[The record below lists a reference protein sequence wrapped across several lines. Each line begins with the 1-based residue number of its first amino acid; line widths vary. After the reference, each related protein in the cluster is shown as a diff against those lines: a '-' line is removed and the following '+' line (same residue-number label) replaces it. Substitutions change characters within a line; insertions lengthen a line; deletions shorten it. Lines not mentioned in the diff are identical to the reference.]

1 MTDSQPTV
9 SIAADDRAR
18 VPFALIAVLLLISS
32 IAIVGVLGS
41 RDTPEVE
48 TEQAVAIDR
57 AESVAVS
64 ELRRS
69 VLRATEAAA
78 SAPVTSTDGASP
90 TVEAAFDDDEPV
102 FDQYLKLLVYREV
115 AESFATTPQQVGH
128 DTAAGVTIDRIDW
141 NDSDDLAAAI
151 DRISLERPD
160 TGVLTVEVTDVELI
174 GNESDGEPITERRD
188 LTVSVA
194 TPLYQLKDRTDEFQR
209 QLNTGFF
216 ETDEYDGLGRYTAAR
231 LFPYTWGKAYY
242 DRLSSGQP
250 AFDNLTPNDHT
261 EVMVNDAIFGLQE
274 RTFGT
279 TDPYK
284 DRAMLQPTLCM
295 AGDLTSNAGDIETE
309 DFVAND
315 SALANET
322 DLCNTDLLD
331 QDGALPDPPTVQEI
345 ALTMLEDNV
354 ETDVE
359 IQAHPFADLGYM
371 QMAAGMDMAQIEAE
385 FNQSLG
391 ESNRF
396 SNQYLDH
403 YFSNKLSNQDVAG
416 DIGSITDGNNPLEGL
431 AQLYEDVR
439 LENDINDII
448 EQVYDIEV
456 STRESGPHKHRSL
469 PNPSS
474 PTEWAQDPGNWSG
487 PYNTTYF
494 ASTSQADADVS
505 IDSLTEDQDTSFDDR
520 NVAKIEV
527 EYENSIGVSTEWEH
541 KDENRS
547 PHTDWNWKDN
557 ITYSA
562 SYTISTDLVSDDI
575 DVERESR
582 GIESPFQ
589 TDSWDEDYEFVGNF
603 EGVKTKAVSETF
615 NLDSTTFHAQER
627 ELERAL
633 EASSTSIITERDFEE
648 EIPYSADP
656 DIDVSPR
663 NEDKLYEWALS
674 ELNHTHYEVLTRV
687 EPHRTDLWNMV
698 ERPSPLRNAES
709 NVRDVELELVYQNA
723 SEPYANTADLLRAEV
738 RKQYFEN
745 TYDNI
750 DKVSRWHD
758 TTLGESS
765 AILNDLLGG
774 LLDTSN
780 DLLGGPMDFVDRMMD
795 PETRPEKTQGSLESS
810 PLMEDVNYQVEASP
824 TYLTLEPVNRTD
836 VPAVRPDGG
845 ETLSIDDSNSTE
857 HAPMGAG
864 YFDGIGYPGFP
875 LMPWPPLFY
884 LQLDAYYVGVQ
895 GEYARFEVRATDGD
909 PTSATGLTYV
919 RQDTETT
926 IETPT
931 RAAQDELTVGS
942 VEPISFENELV
953 VPVIVP
959 SPQLVTKGSPGV
971 GDMWRYRNI
980 NSPREHCSEGWKNA
994 GTKYDMNNGQGCI
1007 SDDATQPLPV
1017 K

>member
-1 MTDSQPTV
+1 MTDRPHTV

-18 VPFALIAVLLLISS
+18 IPFALIAVLLLISS
-32 IAIVGVLGS
+32 IAIVGVLDS
-41 RDTPEVE
+41 RDAPEVDAE
-48 TEQAVAIDR
+48 RAVAIDR

-69 VLRATEAAA
+69 VLRATETAA
-78 SAPVTSTDGASP
+78 SAPVTSTDGASQ

-115 AESFATTPQQVGH
+115 AESFATTSQQVGH
-128 DTAAGVTIDRIDW
+128 DTTAGAAMDRIDW
-141 NDSDDLAAAI
+141 NDSDDLSAAI
-151 DRISLERPD
+151 DRVSLERPE
-160 TGVLTVEVTDVELI
+160 TGVLTVEVADVELT
-174 GNESDGEPITERRD
+174 GNEIDGEPITERRD

-242 DRLSSGQP
+242 DRLSSSQP

-295 AGDLTSNAGDIETE
+295 AGDLASSAGDIETE
-309 DFVAND
+309 DFLSNG
-315 SALANET
+315 SSLANES
-322 DLCNTDLLD
+322 DLCNADLLD
-331 QDGALPDPPTVQEI
+331 QDGELPDPPTVQEI

-371 QMAAGMDMAQIEAE
+371 QMAAGMKMEQIEAE
-385 FNQSLG
+385 FNHSLKQN
-391 ESNRF
+391 SKFNDF
-396 SNQYLDH
+396 YLNS
-403 YFSNKLSNQDVAG
+403 YFSDKLGNQEIAG
-416 DIGSITDGNNPLEGL
+416 RIGDFRQEGDGTLSEF
-431 AQLYEDVR
+431 EDTFSREYPRNSEIQGV
-439 LENDINDII
+439 INDIY
-448 EQVYDIEV
+448 QVGVE
-456 STRESGPHKHRSL
+456 TRERDLVRYNRL
-469 PNPSS
+469 PDPLS
-474 PTEWAQDPGNWSG
+474 PEDWAQNPGNWTG
-487 PYNTTYF
+487 PFNVTYH
-494 ASTSQADADVS
+494 ASSSQADADVS
-505 IDSLTEDQDTSFDDR
+505 IKIPTESNGTSFDDR
-520 NVAKIEV
+520 DFAETDIR
-527 EYENSIGVSTEWEH
+527 YENTIGVSADWKHE
-541 KDENRS
+541 DENRS
-547 PHTDWNWKDN
+547 PHTHWNWEDD

-562 SYTISTDLVSDDI
+562 NYTISGDLVSDDI
-575 DVERESR
+575 SVERGSR

-589 TDSWDEDYEFVGNF
+589 TDSWDEEYRSVDNF
-603 EGVKTKAVSETF
+603 ETIRTKAVREIF
-615 NLDSTTFHAQER
+615 DLDSTTVRSQER

-633 EASSTSIITERDFEE
+633 EDSSSSIIMERDFEA

-663 NEDKLYEWALS
+663 NEDELYEWALS
-674 ELNHTHYEVLTRV
+674 ELNHTHYEVLTSV

-698 ERPSPLRNAES
+698 ERPSPLGNVES
-709 NVRDVELELVYQNA
+709 NVRDVERESVYQNA

-738 RKQYFEN
+738 RKRYFEN

-750 DKVSRWHD
+750 DKVSEWHD

-780 DLLGGPMDFVDRMMD
+780 DLLGGPINFVDRMMD
-795 PETRPEKTQGSLESS
+795 PETRPEDTQGSLKDSS
-810 PLMEDVNYQVEASP
+810 LMENVNYQVEASP
-824 TYLTLEPVNRTD
+824 TYLSLETVNRTD
-836 VPAVRPDGG
+836 VPAVRPNGG
-845 ETLSIDDSNSTE
+845 ETLSIDDVNRTE

-864 YFDGIGYPGFP
+864 YLDGIGHPGFP
-875 LMPWPPLFY
+875 LMPWPSLFY
-884 LQLDAYYVGVQ
+884 LQLDAYYLEIQ
-895 GEYARFEVRATDGD
+895 GEYARFELRATDGE

-926 IETPT
+926 IDVPS
-931 RAAQDELTVGS
+931 RADQDELAVGS

-953 VPVIVP
+953 VPIIVP
-959 SPQLVTKGSPGV
+959 SPQLLTKGSPGV
-971 GDMWRYRNI
+971 GDPWRYKSS
-980 NSPREHCSEGWKNA
+980 NSPQKNCSRGWNEVGA
-994 GTKYDMNNGQGCI
+994 GFENSSGCI
-1007 SDDATQPLPV
+1007 SSGDLPV
-1017 K
+1017 NS

>member
-115 AESFATTPQQVGH
+115 AESFATTPQQIGH

-160 TGVLTVEVTDVELI
+160 TGVLTVEVADVELI

-279 TDPYK
+279 TDPYQ

-359 IQAHPFADLGYM
+359 VQAHPFADLGYM
-371 QMAAGMDMAQIEAE
+371 QMAAGMDMSQIEDG
-385 FNQSLG
+385 FNDSL
-391 ESNRF
+391 EKTNRF
-396 SNQYLDH
+396 NGYYLED
-403 YFSNKLSNQDVAG
+403 YFSNNLDNQGIAEDVGNFKAEKDDTMTDIRRTISREYPVSDDIQNIIQDVYLVELSTG
-416 DIGSITDGNNPLEGL
+416 ENGPFSYT
-431 AQLYEDVR
+431 QLPDPSPP
-439 LENDINDII
+439 EN
-448 EQVYDIEV
+448 
-456 STRESGPHKHRSL
+456 
-469 PNPSS
+469 
-474 PTEWAQDPGNWSG
+474 WARNPGNWSG
-487 PYNTTYF
+487 PFNVTRY
-494 ASTSQADADVS
+494 ASASQADADVS
-505 IDSLTEDQDTSFDDR
+505 IDIVSENSTGFEGRKFADVDIR
-520 NVAKIEV
+520 
-527 EYENSIGVSTEWEH
+527 YENSIGVSADWEH
-541 KDENRS
+541 EDENRS
-547 PHTDWNWKDN
+547 SHTNWNWKDN
-557 ITYSA
+557 ITYSV
-562 SYTISTDLVSDDI
+562 SYTISGDLVSEDI
-575 DVERESR
+575 DVERERR
-582 GIESPFQ
+582 GIESPFRS
-589 TDSWDEDYEFVGNF
+589 DSWNEDYKSVRNF
-603 EGVKTKAVSETF
+603 EGAKTRAVEETF
-615 NLDSTTFHAQER
+615 DLEATTVRSQER
-627 ELERAL
+627 ELEREL
-633 EASSTSIITERDFEE
+633 EGSSTSIITESDFES
-648 EIPYSADP
+648 EIPYTADP
-656 DIDVSPR
+656 DIDISPR
-663 NEDKLYEWALS
+663 NKDEIYEWVLS
-674 ELNHTHYEVLTRV
+674 ELNHTHYEVVTRA
-687 EPHRTDLWNMV
+687 EPHQTDIWNMV
-698 ERPSPLRNAES
+698 EQPSPLEKTES
-709 NVRDVELELVYQNA
+709 NVRDLERELVYQNA

-750 DKVSRWHD
+750 EKVSSWHD

-780 DLLGGPMDFVDRMMD
+780 DLLGGPVDFVDRTMD
-795 PETRPEKTQGSLESS
+795 PETRPEDTQGSLEES
-810 PLMEDVNYQVEASP
+810 PLIEDVNYQIEGSP
-824 TYLTLEPVNRTD
+824 TYLSLETVNRTE
-836 VPAVRPDGG
+836 VPAVRPDSG
-845 ETLSIDDSNSTE
+845 EILSIDEINETK

-864 YFDGIGYPGFP
+864 YLDGIGHPGFP
-875 LMPWPPLFY
+875 LMPWPSLFY
-884 LQLDAYYVGVQ
+884 LQLDAYYLDVQ

-919 RQDTETT
+919 RQDTEAT
-926 IETPT
+926 IDTPAWAT
-931 RAAQDELTVGS
+931 KDELAVGS
-942 VEPISFENELV
+942 VETISFENELV
-953 VPVIVP
+953 VPIVVP
-959 SPQLVTKGSPGV
+959 SPQLLTKGSPGV
-971 GDMWRYRNI
+971 GDTWRYGAS
-980 NSPREHCSEGWKNA
+980 NSPQKDCSTAWNEVGA
-994 GTKYDMNNGQGCI
+994 GFENSSSCI
-1007 SDDATQPLPV
+1007 SSGELPV
-1017 K
+1017 NN

>member
-9 SIAADDRAR
+9 SIAADNRAR

-160 TGVLTVEVTDVELI
+160 TGVLTVEVADVELI

-359 IQAHPFADLGYM
+359 VQAHPFADLGYM
-371 QMAAGMDMAQIEAE
+371 QMAAGMDMAQIESK
-385 FNQSLG
+385 FNDSLMKHG
-391 ESNRF
+391 GFTDS
-396 SNQYLDH
+396 YLDS
-403 YFSNKLSNQDVAG
+403 YFSDKLNNQGIADRV
-416 DIGSITDGNNPLEGL
+416 GNFRG
-431 AQLYEDVR
+431 
-439 LENDINDII
+439 ENDGTLSDFEDTFSRDYPRNSEIQGVINDIYQI
-448 EQVYDIEV
+448 DTK
-456 STRESGPHKHRSL
+456 TRESGPVRYNQL
-469 PNPSS
+469 PDPS
-474 PTEWAQDPGNWSG
+474 PAEDWAQNPGNWTG
-487 PYNTTYF
+487 PFNVTRYANP
-494 ASTSQADADVS
+494 SQANSDVS
-505 IDSLTEDQDTSFDDR
+505 VNILEEHNSASFDNRGFAEID
-520 NVAKIEV
+520 IE
-527 EYENSIGVSTEWEH
+527 YQNSIGVSADWEH
-541 KDENRS
+541 EDRNQS
-547 PHTDWNWKDN
+547 PHTHWNWKDN

-562 SYTISTDLVSDDI
+562 SYTITGDLVSDDI
-575 DVERESR
+575 DIEREGR
-582 GIESPFQ
+582 GIESPFRS
-589 TDSWDEDYEFVGNF
+589 DSWNEEYGSVSNF
-603 EGVKTKAVSETF
+603 EGAKTRAVKETF
-615 NLDSTTFHAQER
+615 DLDATTVRSQER
-627 ELERAL
+627 ELEREL
-633 EASSTSIITERDFEE
+633 ESSSASIITKSDFES

-656 DIDVSPR
+656 NVDISPR
-663 NEDKLYEWALS
+663 NEEELYEWALS
-674 ELNHTHYEVLTRV
+674 ELNHTHYEVITRA
-687 EPHRTDLWNMV
+687 EPHRTDIWNMV
-698 ERPSPLRNAES
+698 EQPSPLEKTES
-709 NVRDVELELVYQNA
+709 NVRDLERGLVYQNA

-750 DKVSRWHD
+750 EKVSGWHD

-780 DLLGGPMDFVDRMMD
+780 DLLGGPVDFVDRTMD
-795 PETRPEKTQGSLESS
+795 PETRPEDTQGSLEES
-810 PLMEDVNYQVEASP
+810 PLIEDVNYQIEGSP
-824 TYLTLEPVNRTD
+824 TYLSLETVNRTE
-836 VPAVRPDGG
+836 VPAVRPDSG
-845 ETLSIDDSNSTE
+845 EMLSIDEINETK
-857 HAPMGAG
+857 HAPMGTG
-864 YFDGIGYPGFP
+864 YLDGIGHPGFP
-875 LMPWPPLFY
+875 LMPWPSLFY
-884 LQLDAYYVGVQ
+884 LQLDAYYLEVQ
-895 GEYARFEVRATDGD
+895 GEYARFEVRSTDGD
-909 PTSATGLTYV
+909 PTGATGLTYV
-919 RQDTETT
+919 RQDTEATVD
-926 IETPT
+926 TPT
-931 RAAQDELTVGS
+931 WAAQDELAVGS

-953 VPVIVP
+953 IPIIVP
-959 SPQLVTKGSPGV
+959 SPQLLTKGTPGV
-971 GDMWRYRNI
+971 GDTWRYKAS
-980 NSPREHCSEGWKNA
+980 NSPQKNCSTAWNEVGA
-994 GTKYDMNNGQGCI
+994 GFENSSSCI
-1007 SDDATQPLPV
+1007 SSGNLPV
-1017 K
+1017 NN